1 MPSVTPG
8 TSGVDYL
15 RAVIADNDQV
25 LLDAVCSAL
34 RTGHVVVVGA
44 LTDPSRLVATIR
56 HERPDV
62 VAVDAKLATIESHEI
77 LRRLIRLFP
86 KLPIVIMQEHPEE
99 TVIRSCLALGVHG
112 FTTKAEGLGE
122 LTSAMVDVARGAVHI
137 SSLCATA
144 FLQGLAR
151 GSMSVSLSLRECEI
165 LKWVAEGRTTKQAAA
180 GLGISPRTAEAH
192 RASLMRKLGIHDTAG
207 LVRFAVR
214 SGVIVA

>member
-1 MPSVTPG
+1 
-8 TSGVDYL
+8 
-15 RAVIADNDQV
+15 
-25 LLDAVCSAL
+25 
-34 RTGHVVVVGA
+34 
-44 LTDPSRLVATIR
+44 
-56 HERPDV
+56 
-62 VAVDAKLATIESHEI
+62 
-77 LRRLIRLFP
+77 
-86 KLPIVIMQEHPEE
+86 
-99 TVIRSCLALGVHG
+99 ALGVHG
-112 FTTKAEGLGE
+112 FTAKAEGLEG
-122 LTSAMVDVARGAVHI
+122 LTSAMVDVARGAIHI

-151 GSMSVSLSLRECEI
+151 GSMSVSLSVRECEI